1 MVGNTDLRQT
11 FFGYVEV
18 GEYLDL
24 IDKRRVTLLLDD
36 VTFRQSAVDS
46 QAYAATI
53 LVTLDMY
60 VAGAVAK
67 RLADERV

>member
-1 MVGNTDLRQT
+1 M
-11 FFGYVEV
+11 
-18 GEYLDL
+18 